1 MAEEIPLEG
10 RLGFAL
16 GHMLNDLSAAVW
28 FSYAL
33 TYFAQVAQLSYSAAG
48 ALVLLGQVVDGLAT
62 PLVGMGSD
70 YMAPWGRLGQRKPW
84 HLAGCVLVAV
94 SFPLLFGGGWGL
106 PMGPTLELVYY
117 GVAVVLFQVGWAA
130 VQVSHLALIP
140 DLSKSE
146 EERTSLNALRYGTT
160 VISNVLVYLS
170 ASGLFAQAGEGGSDD
185 GGEERGLGPKQL
197 VPFRVLASGIVAVG
211 TVAVLAFHISQWRL
225 VTQLEEKRGPLV
237 SKRAFQSTQAGV
249 AAAKAWLTTASLYYV
264 AVLYMTARVLINL
277 CMVSWSCRAE
287 RAGGTD
293 RRFLAGLLPREFH
306 RGCCPPNLQD

>member
-1 MAEEIPLEG
+1 M
-10 RLGFAL
+10 F
-16 GHMLNDLSAAVW
+16 
-28 FSYAL
+28 
-33 TYFAQVAQLSYSAAG
+33 G
-48 ALVLLGQVVDGLAT
+48 A
-62 PLVGMGSD
+62 S
-70 YMAPWGRLGQRKPW
+70 
-84 HLAGCVLVAV
+84 
-94 SFPLLFGGGWGL
+94 
-106 PMGPTLELVYY
+106 
-117 GVAVVLFQVGWAA
+117 
-130 VQVSHLALIP
+130 
-140 DLSKSE
+140 
-146 EERTSLNALRYGTT
+146 
-160 VISNVLVYLS
+160 
-170 ASGLFAQAGEGGSDD
+170 EGGSDD

-293 RRFLAGLLPREFH
+293 RRFLAGILPREFH